1 MVEPS
6 MKMRRGCRGFRLIR
20 SVGALTAW
28 LITGVASSGYAV
40 ESGSPIY
47 DWERTGYEREYK
59 KPPAAARPPITQTP
73 SLSDQESW
81 KNRQRQ
87 TKSSV
92 GVEAVK
98 TAPVAKP
105 SDSRSGVPEATA
117 VSGPVVAGRVV
128 YHGQVPPPAQVKVN
142 RDAEICGAVAT
153 FAPLSVDPATGG
165 VRSAVVHIG
174 VNGLEMEELPSQ
186 VSVVENKR
194 CLFYPRV
201 AAVRLGTQAEIL
213 NSDPIMHNTNMA
225 IANRTVMNVALVAG
239 GEPIRKPMKKE
250 GLHLIKCNVHKF
262 MQAYRFVFGD
272 SFFDQTKDAGQ
283 FRIAGLPPGLHTIS
297 VWHETLG
304 TLQKEVQV
312 PARGTVTVDFE
323 YPAGAIQDKY

>member
-1 MVEPS
+1 MLKQCV
-6 MKMRRGCRGFRLIR
+6 KARCDGRTR
-20 SVGALTAW
+20 SVIRLAGVLTVWQCMSMAP
-28 LITGVASSGYAV
+28 LGQAAEPLLPTY
-40 ESGSPIY
+40 E
-47 DWERTGYEREYK
+47 WERPGYEREYK
-59 KPPAAARPPITQTP
+59 NPPAAARKPPAP
-73 SLSDQESW
+73 ARSLPDQESW
-81 KNRQRQ
+81 TNRQRQ

-92 GVEAVK
+92 GIEAMK
-98 TAPVAKP
+98 PAPGAKP
-105 SDSRSGVPEATA
+105 RESGEAISETA
-117 VSGPVVAGRVV
+117 AVAGPVVIGRVV
-128 YHGQVPPPAQVKVN
+128 YRGQVPPPAQVEVN
-142 RDAEICGAVAT
+142 RDVEICGSVAT
-153 FAPLSVDPATGG
+153 IAPLSIDPATGG
-165 VRSAVVHIG
+165 VRNAVVHIG
-174 VNGLEMEELPSQ
+174 VNGLEVDELPSQ

-239 GEPIRKPMKKE
+239 GDPIRKPLKKE